1 MATLTTVKEGY
12 IPANNEAAEKII
24 GPNYDEFQNDLEI
37 YNILKNNRCNILSI
51 SMPHC
56 DVDKPENFMTD
67 GSDEA
72 LEHGLENFIKLI
84 NSNMVKKINNFLW
97 VYEIIS
103 HRNPNQVQLGIGGMG
118 KTSEIRTDKNP
129 KGTIIRNEEVYQAKV
144 EGRAK
149 NIKKLK
155 AFLGVVNNALEDKNG
170 KILNELNK
178 YKNSRNPD
186 IDTIDE
192 QKNVH
197 KLWLVT
203 DKNEIENFQNIIKE
217 EEFSFVADGNHRSA
231 AAASLG
237 YENFLTVFFP
247 MSRMGL
253 LSYNRLL
260 KSDDNISFE
269 EFKKKLSKNFEVQEL
284 NINPEK
290 MPDKIHSIFI
300 YTEKKWLKLT
310 CKMNVIKPENVV
322 QEIDSN
328 IVQRKIFDEIFNIQ
342 NTSDKR
348 INYVGGNK
356 DIDYMVSKVENN
368 EYKYAILL
376 PPVDMKQFAEVSKQN
391 LFMPPKSTWFD
402 PKIRIG
408 LIIASVQ

>member
-1 MATLTTVKEGY
+1 LTAVKEGY
-12 IPANNEAAEKII
+12 IPADNEKAKKII

-37 YNILKNNRCNILSI
+37 YNILKNNRDNILSI

-72 LEHGLENFIKLI
+72 LNHGLDNFNRLI
-84 NSNMVKKINNFLW
+84 NSSKVRKINNFLW

-103 HRNPNQVQLGIGGMG
+103 RRNPLQVQLGIGGMAR
-118 KTSEIRTDKNP
+118 TSEIRTDKNP
-129 KGTIIRNEEVYQAKV
+129 AGSIIRNEEVYQAKV

-149 NIKKLK
+149 NIKKLN
-155 AFLGVVNNALEDKNG
+155 AFLGIVNNALEDKSN
-170 KILNELNK
+170 KILNELDK
-178 YKNSRNPD
+178 YKNSRTPD
-186 IDTIDE
+186 IETEDE
-192 QKNVH
+192 QKNIH
-197 KLWLVT
+197 KVWLVT
-203 DKNEIENFQNIIKE
+203 DKNEIENFKNLIKE
-217 EEFSFVADGNHRSA
+217 EELSFVADGDHRSA

-260 KSDDNISFE
+260 KPDINISFDE
-269 EFKKKLSKNFEVQEL
+269 LKNRAAENFEIEEL
-284 NINPEK
+284 KKSPDK
-290 MPDKIHSIFI
+290 MPDKVHEILI
-300 YTEKKWLKLT
+300 YTEKKWLKLK
-310 CKMNVIKPENVV
+310 CKMSAIKPENTV

-328 IVQRKIFDEIFNIQ
+328 IVQRKIIDEIFNIK
-342 NTSDKR
+342 NTADKK

-356 DIDYMVSKVENN
+356 DIDYLVSKVDNKEF
-368 EYKYAILL
+368 KYAILL
-376 PPVDMKQFAEVSKQN
+376 SPVDMKQIAEVSKQN
-391 LFMPPKSTWFD
+391 FFMPPKSTWFD

-408 LIIASVQ
+408 LVIARVQ